1 MLGDLPSSA
10 MKATGEPMVAGLD
23 STMVGKNAVSA
34 AAEAVVHARQRID
47 MVRPSSSYSRDPRE
61 DIFGFH
67 PRH

>member
-47 MVRPSSSYSRDPRE
+47 MVRPSSYSRDPRE

-67 PRH
+67 PRN

>member
-1 MLGDLPSSA
+1 
-10 MKATGEPMVAGLD
+10 MVAGLD

-67 PRH
+67 PRN